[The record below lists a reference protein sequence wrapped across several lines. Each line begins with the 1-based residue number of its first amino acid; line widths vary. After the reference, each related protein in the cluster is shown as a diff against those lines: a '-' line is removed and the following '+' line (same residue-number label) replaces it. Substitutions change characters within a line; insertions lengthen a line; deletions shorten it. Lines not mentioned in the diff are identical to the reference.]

1 MSIRE
6 VVEKLL
12 YFIPKYCE
20 WLRELSPCYCVL
32 AEKWIS
38 CCMECPI
45 VTLDQEAR
53 TKLGEVMQ
61 RIIREMDSAM
71 RYYDQHMT
79 DRLSQGF

>member
-1 MSIRE
+1 
-6 VVEKLL
+6 
-12 YFIPKYCE
+12 
-20 WLRELSPCYCVL
+20 
-32 AEKWIS
+32 
-38 CCMECPI
+38 MECPI

-79 DRLSQGF
+79 DRLSRGF